1 MKITIDTFFKP
12 NHNHNYFHYNIRQK
26 KKNII
31 IILVVLFLTQYN
43 KKVKTKHPIA
53 FTEKNKQSL
62 FSEVLILNAET
73 KSNCKMIMHSS
84 KHKHFSPT
92 WALW

>member
-26 KKNII
+26 KNNII
-31 IILVVLFLTQYN
+31 ILAVLILTQNN

-53 FTEKNKQSL
+53 FTEKTSK
-62 FSEVLILNAET
+62 A
-73 KSNCKMIMHSS
+73 SS
-84 KHKHFSPT
+84 VKYSS
-92 WALW
+92 